1 VRIALAENVAGE
13 HRFPQIVV
21 QVSVFMSLKSH
32 FVQAIFLQ
40 TIGRVSGAALQTLN
54 PRNGPGD
61 NADEFGAKLWSAVFA
76 QTLLRL
82 FGGKPG
88 WISLRFLRRFE
99 PGDLAQVGNDTG
111 WFLDPRESLP
121 AFGDVCRFTFA
132 SKVTGE
138 SDCLHAAMNASFFK
152 SLQGRGLGVSKT
164 GFSTAFGKNPASAAS
179 LNQQK
184 FNATLANAIAD
195 RGDLLPSLRKP

>member
-1 VRIALAENVAGE
+1 
-13 HRFPQIVV
+13 
-21 QVSVFMSLKSH
+21 VSVFISLKSD
-32 FVQAIFLQ
+32 FVQTIFLQ
-40 TIGRVSGAALQTLN
+40 TIRRMTGAALQTLN
-54 PRNGPGD
+54 PRNGTRD
-61 NADEFGAKLWSAVFA
+61 NADEFGAKLWRAVFA

-88 WISLRFLRRFE
+88 WISLCFLRRFE
-99 PGDLAQVGNDTG
+99 PGNLAEVSNDTG
-111 WFLDPRESLP
+111 WFLDPRESLL
-121 AFGDVCRFTFA
+121 AFGDAWRFMFA

-152 SLQGRGLGVSKT
+152 RLQSRGLSARKAGLNA
-164 GFSTAFGKNPASAAS
+164 AFGENPTSAAS

-184 FNATLANAIAD
+184 FDATFPDAIAD